1 MPNPFEL
8 LQTLR
13 EQASALRYDDESALD
28 ALRRRA
34 EMVIRNIFGNA
45 ARYLRDVS
53 EISFYPMASP
63 VPEEYSRKQW
73 DEGKSAFLNLIATME
88 EELKLFGTAAHPL
101 APSGPTTPRAET
113 VPAKPQEKKLSRLGV
128 FVVHGHD
135 EEMKQAVARVLTLL
149 GLEPVILHERPNQG
163 RTVIEKFSDYANVDF
178 AVVLLSP
185 DDLAKSRSAPDS
197 PLRTRARQNVILELG
212 YFIGKLGREKVV
224 ALFREDTQVEMP
236 SDYSGVLFVPY
247 DPGGRW
253 QFDLL
258 RELKASGYEVD
269 ANKLL
274 KSS

>member
-178 AVVLLSP
+178 AVV
-185 DDLAKSRSAPDS
+185 
-197 PLRTRARQNVILELG
+197 
-212 YFIGKLGREKVV
+212 
-224 ALFREDTQVEMP
+224 
-236 SDYSGVLFVPY
+236 
-247 DPGGRW
+247 
-253 QFDLL
+253 
-258 RELKASGYEVD
+258 
-269 ANKLL
+269 
-274 KSS
+274 